1 MQPNISIDEKI
12 KMMKKFLTE
21 ILEDR
26 EILEFRNLS
35 DKKFPQVFF
44 QKRDNKYLF
53 TDSMLGIILIKE
65 DAKLLDLDTT
75 MEVMEELLINNY
87 KINNVNEKLKDGIL
101 IRGE

>member
-12 KMMKKFLTE
+12 KMMKNFLTE

-44 QKRDNKYLF
+44 QKRDDKYLF

-65 DAKLLDLDTT
+65 DTNLLDLKTT

-87 KINNVNEKLKDGIL
+87 KINNVDIKLKDGIL